1 MLISRLMKAEL
12 IKDAGHVPFHGGHG
26 DHQFVRDAGRRPL
39 ACMPVGVPRRSW
51 SVEFETFGTSQPCFS
66 GYAQTAGWVDGDTG
80 ARASA
85 GLL

>member
-1 MLISRLMKAEL
+1 MPYLALADV
-12 IKDAGHVPFHGGHG
+12 DATARYGILLLPAATTGPHC
-26 DHQFVRDAGRRPL
+26 GRADGVHWRARQW
-39 ACMPVGVPRRSW
+39 ACPRRSW

-66 GYAQTAGWVDGDTG
+66 RYAQTAGWVDGDTG